1 MRKLHGRPDEQG
13 EDEVTLRVGV
23 EPERMHT
30 VRELVPVALRLAG
43 EDVGDRLEEVG
54 QRQLREYD
62 DK

>member
-1 MRKLHGRPDEQG
+1 MRKLHGRPDEER

-30 VRELVPVALRLAG
+30 VRELVPVAPCLAG

-62 DK
+62 DQ